1 MSDAAPRATPQQTA
15 PIHLAGAD
23 VAAALRAAAA
33 WLERNAAAIDAI
45 NVFPVPDGDTGSNMA
60 ATVRDALA
68 RLDAGDESAA
78 DRVLDALARAALL
91 TARGNSG
98 VILSQWLRGL
108 ADGAHGQASLPTEA
122 LVTALQTASRTAYA
136 AVREPKEG
144 TILTVARAAAEGAAA
159 AARTETSP
167 AAVLDAAVQ
176 AAREALERTPELL
189 PVLKEAGVVD
199 SGGLGL
205 VVLLEGMARSLHG
218 EALPERAVEAGRID
232 RAWLDQAA
240 HASSSRF
247 RYCTEFIVETADG
260 DDALRAGLE
269 ALGDSLL
276 IVGERP
282 LLHVHLHTDD
292 PGSAL
297 RLATERGDLLR
308 VKVENMGRQTRRL
321 AEMAAAAAPIAS
333 LGVLAIVPG
342 PGFAQLARDLGAT
355 GVLIAESG
363 RNPSVNEIVGAAE
376 RIPAATII
384 VLPNHPNVIM
394 AAEQAAAALPGRL
407 VIVPTRSA
415 PAGMSALTVFD
426 PEQDAAANAEAMRA
440 AAAAVRTVAI
450 TRAARSATIAGEQ
463 VAAGTP
469 IALIDDVPVAAAET
483 PAAAL
488 EAAIAQLAPD
498 AGATIALYGGSAL
511 STSELAD
518 MAARLHTRFP
528 DVEIE
533 TFSGG
538 QPLYDVIAS
547 VE

>member
-1 MSDAAPRATPQQTA
+1 MSDAALHATPQYTA
-15 PIHLAGAD
+15 SAVLTGAQ
-23 VAAALRAAAA
+23 VSAALHAAAT

-60 ATVRDALA
+60 ATLRDALA
-68 RLDAGDESAA
+68 RLDAGGEDAA

-108 ADGAHGQASLPTEA
+108 ADGVSGQASLRAQALAAALEA
-122 LVTALQTASRTAYA
+122 ASRTAYA

-144 TILTVARAAAEGAAA
+144 TMLTVARAAAGGAAA
-159 AARTETSP
+159 AARSDASP
-167 AAVLDAAVQ
+167 AATLDAAVL

-205 VVLLEGMARSLHG
+205 VVLLEGLARSLHG
-218 EALPERAVEAGRID
+218 EELPEHAVEAGRID

-240 HASSSRF
+240 HTGGSHF
-247 RYCTEFIVETADG
+247 RYCTEFVVETVEG
-260 DDALRAGLE
+260 EETLRTGLE

-276 IVGERP
+276 IVGEQP

-292 PGSAL
+292 PGAAL
-297 RLATERGDLLR
+297 QLATARGELLR
-308 VKVENMGRQTRRL
+308 VKVENMHRQTRRL
-321 AEMAAAAAPIAS
+321 AELKEGAAPVVP

-342 PGFAQLARDLGAT
+342 PGFARLARDLGAT
-355 GVLIAESG
+355 GVLVADDG
-363 RNPSVNEIVGAAE
+363 RNPSVHEIADAAE
-376 RIPAATII
+376 RIPAATVI

-407 VIVPTRSA
+407 LVVPTRSA
-415 PAGMSALTVFD
+415 PAGMSALAVFD
-426 PEQDAAANAEAMRA
+426 PEQDAATNTEAMRA
-440 AAAAVRTVAI
+440 AAETVRTVAV
-450 TRAARSATIAGEQ
+450 TRAARPATIAGDQ

-469 IALIDDVPVAAAET
+469 IALIDDVPAAAAET

-488 EAAIAQLAPD
+488 EAAIAQLAPE
-498 AGATIALYGGSAL
+498 AGATITLYGGSDL
-511 STSELAD
+511 SPAELD
-518 MAARLHTRFP
+518 EIAARLRTHFP
-528 DVEIE
+528 EVEVE
-533 TFSGG
+533 TVSGG